1 MLRVEHLSAW
11 YGQAQALFDVSL
23 HVGAGEL
30 VVLQG
35 LNGAGKSTLLQAI
48 LGLGPR
54 AQGVVSYK
62 NMSIEAWPSH
72 RRAQAGLGYVA
83 EDRRLFGGLTVREN
97 LHIAAR
103 GDVAALEAR
112 ALALFPALR
121 GMLDRNA
128 SQMSGGEQQMLAI
141 ARTLMTNPA
150 FLLLDEPCEGIAP
163 VLVESIRDALL
174 GLKAQGVPMLVAEQ
188 NRILAD
194 RADRVVTLVA
204 GQVASVIERSAAAPG
219 ARAVAT
225 TVQAGGA
232 AGP

>member
-1 MLRVEHLSAW
+1 MLRVEHLSVW

-35 LNGAGKSTLLQAI
+35 LNGAGKSTLLQAV
-48 LGLGPR
+48 LGLSPR
-54 AQGVVSYK
+54 AVGKVSYK
-62 NMSIEAWPSH
+62 NMSVEGWPSH

-103 GDVAALEAR
+103 GDVPALEAR
-112 ALALFPALR
+112 ALALFPALA
-121 GMLDRNA
+121 GMLERNA

-174 GLKAQGVPMLVAEQ
+174 ALKSEGVPMLVAEQ

-204 GQVASVIERSAAAPG
+204 GQVASVSERSAEVPG
-219 ARAVAT
+219 TGAVAT
-225 TVQAGGA
+225 TVRTGDD